1 MRSDEPADAVD
12 RIVGE
17 WATVRPD
24 LDVSPMAVVGR
35 ISRLARLIDQRLARN
50 FAAEGIENWIY
61 DVLATLR
68 RIGPPHELSPTELV
82 AHTMVTTGAMT
93 NRIDRLIERGL
104 VERDHDPDDRRRVIV
119 RLTADG
125 LALVDRVAPSH
136 YELEHELLGPLDA
149 TEREALT
156 TTLRTLLLHLGDD
169 AT

>member
-1 MRSDEPADAVD
+1 MATDERADAVD
-12 RIVGE
+12 RIVDE
-17 WATVRPD
+17 WRAVRPD

-35 ISRLARLIDQRLARN
+35 LSRLARLVDQRLAQN
-50 FAAEGIENWIY
+50 FAASDIESWIY

-104 VERDHDPDDRRRVIV
+104 VERDHDPDDRRRVVV

-125 LALVDRVAPSH
+125 LALVDRVAPGH
-136 YELEHELLGPLDA
+136 YEVEHQVLAPLDRA
-149 TEREALT
+149 DREALAA
-156 TTLRTLLLHLGDD
+156 TLRSLLLHLGDE
-169 AT
+169 A